1 MGHKPLTSSD
11 PRSHAG
17 WVRAVL
23 YLFAMLYLFL
33 GVNIAFPTWLEY
45 HVGDVRATRWTGE
58 KGCEGPNVPK
68 KGLCVR
74 IDLHRCGQIWMIKLH
89 LSNVDHVKSQRFPHS
104 AAA

>member
-33 GVNIAFPTWLEY
+33 GVNIAFPTW
-45 HVGDVRATRWTGE
+45 
-58 KGCEGPNVPK
+58 
-68 KGLCVR
+68 
-74 IDLHRCGQIWMIKLH
+74 
-89 LSNVDHVKSQRFPHS
+89 
-104 AAA
+104 